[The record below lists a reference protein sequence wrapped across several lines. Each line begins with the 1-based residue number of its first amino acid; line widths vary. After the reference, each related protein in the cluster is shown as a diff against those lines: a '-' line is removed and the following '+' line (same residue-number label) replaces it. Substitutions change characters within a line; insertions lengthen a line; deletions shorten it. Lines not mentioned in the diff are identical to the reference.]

1 MYVQEGR
8 MDIETLHYESQGL
21 TAHVREDRDG
31 SFFVVITNY
40 ESSDVVYESYGWSSV
55 SSAVEEANII
65 ANSPLPITF

>member
-1 MYVQEGR
+1 
-8 MDIETLHYESQGL
+8 MDIETIHYESQGL